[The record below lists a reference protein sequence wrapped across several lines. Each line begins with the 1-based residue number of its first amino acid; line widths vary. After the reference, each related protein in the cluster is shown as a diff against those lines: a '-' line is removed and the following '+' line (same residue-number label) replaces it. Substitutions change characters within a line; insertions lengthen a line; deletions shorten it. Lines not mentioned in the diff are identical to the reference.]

1 MIISEATDTRYDVVK
16 LLGQGASATVYLARH
31 IALGEL
37 RVLKIL
43 HHDMMLDARRREKFK
58 MEAQVSA
65 HLKHP
70 AIVQVFDVTQTD
82 SKLQI
87 EMEFIDGMSLRQ
99 YLEKR
104 KHFPLSVTLAILYAV
119 LEGMEHAHKAR
130 LTFGDTALDG
140 VIHRDL
146 KPENILLRK
155 NGQPVICD
163 FGVAKVG
170 ADLMTQTQ
178 HISGSVAYMAP
189 ERLRGELSTR
199 SIDVFALG
207 VMFFELH
214 KGYRPF
220 TGHNKTQV
228 LENILKWNIVDLDQ
242 AWKGSD
248 EAVLQIV
255 KKALAREPS
264 QRYADAGQMLAAL
277 RPIYKLYHGDA
288 PPAAV
293 IQDFLARGQFTTAE
307 FRALLPE
314 ETPWRSRLLKV
325 FAALCVAGA
334 GYFAWDALAHGK
346 RKPASAGNPA
356 TGTHADPS
364 APQSDPSRP
373 GTVAAAPAPPAPPA
387 AGAAPSPGPASSPVP
402 ASAAARPAAASGN
415 AQVTEAPAAPSRP
428 SLAESERQVR
438 ALPPGER
445 QGGYYSLAKSCL
457 RELRD
462 PGNALL
468 MVNKA
473 LDFAYHPTIALL
485 KVEIL
490 QDQEMFNLADSE
502 LQRIRPWLPR
512 MSREN
517 QAQYFWL
524 AGQQIYLRGEP
535 AGPKARATAR
545 AILKRYLALDPK
557 GSEENLKRARQRLRS
572 LP

>member
-1 MIISEATDTRYDVVK
+1 MILSEATDTRYDIVK

-43 HHDMMLDARRREKFK
+43 HHDMMLDKRRREKFR

-87 EMEFIDGMSLRQ
+87 EMEYIDGMSLRQ

-104 KHFPLSVTLAILYAV
+104 KHFPLSVSLAIIYAV

-130 LTFGDTALDG
+130 LTFGETTLDG

-146 KPENILLRK
+146 KPENVLLRK

-199 SIDVFALG
+199 SIDVFAIG
-207 VMFFELH
+207 VMLFELH

-220 TGHNKTQV
+220 PGQNKAQV
-228 LENILKWNIVDLDQ
+228 LENILRWNIVDLDA

-248 EAVLQIV
+248 EAVLQV
-255 KKALAREPS
+255 AKKALAKDPS
-264 QRYADAGQMLAAL
+264 QRYPDAGQMLAAL

-288 PPAAV
+288 PPAVV
-293 IQDFLARGQFTTAE
+293 IQDYLARGQFTTAE
-307 FRALLPE
+307 FRALMPE
-314 ETPWRSRLLKV
+314 ETPWRLRLLKLT
-325 FAALCVAGA
+325 AALCVAGA
-334 GYFAWDALAHGK
+334 AFVAWQALRG
-346 RKPASAGNPA
+346 
-356 TGTHADPS
+356 
-364 APQSDPSRP
+364 
-373 GTVAAAPAPPAPPA
+373 AAAPGGPGSGHGPAGPDGALSGGDAPKAVLPAPRPENPPA
-387 AGAAPSPGPASSPVP
+387 APAALAQAAVAAVPAAGSVNAAVTPAPARPSPA
-402 ASAAARPAAASGN
+402 
-415 AQVTEAPAAPSRP
+415 EA
-428 SLAESERQVR
+428 ERQVR
-438 ALPPGER
+438 ALPPEER
-445 QGGYYSLAKSCL
+445 QTGYYALAKSAL
-457 RELRD
+457 RENGD
-462 PGNALL
+462 PGRALL
-468 MVNKA
+468 LVNKA
-473 LDFAYHPTIALL
+473 LDLAYHPTIALL

-490 QDQEMFNLADSE
+490 QNQEMFNLAQGE
-502 LQRIRPWLPR
+502 LDHVRPWLSR
-512 MSREN
+512 MTRDN
-517 QAQYFWL
+517 QAQYYWL
-524 AGQQIYLRGEP
+524 LAQQQILRGA
-535 AGPKARATAR
+535 AGPKARAKAKAALR
-545 AILKRYLALDPK
+545 RYLALNPK
-557 GSEENLKRARQRLRS
+557 GAEENLKRARQELRA

>member
-1 MIISEATDTRYDVVK
+1 MILSEATDTRYDVVK

-43 HHDMMLDARRREKFK
+43 HHDMMPDPRRREKFK

-87 EMEFIDGMSLRQ
+87 EMEYIEGMSLRQ

-104 KHFPLSVTLAILYAV
+104 KHFPVSVALAIIHAV

-130 LTFGDTALDG
+130 LTFGETVLDG

-146 KPENILLRK
+146 KPENILLRR

-207 VMFFELH
+207 VMLFELH

-220 TGHNKTQV
+220 PGQNKAQV
-228 LENILKWNIVDLDQ
+228 LENILKWNLVDLDA

-248 EAVLQIV
+248 EAVLQV
-255 KKALAREPS
+255 AKKALAREPS
-264 QRYADAGQMLAAL
+264 QRYQDAGQMLAAL

-293 IQDFLARGQFTTAE
+293 IQDYLARGQFTTAE

-314 ETPWRSRLLKV
+314 ETPWPSRLLKL
-325 FAALCVAGA
+325 AAVACVLAG
-334 GYFAWDALAHGK
+334 GYFAW
-346 RKPASAGNPA
+346 RYW
-356 TGTHADPS
+356 
-364 APQSDPSRP
+364 R
-373 GTVAAAPAPPAPPA
+373 GTVAPEAARVATSPSGAAAGPGRAPTGASAPKPAPTAAAKAEMPMANAPA
-387 AGAAPSPGPASSPVP
+387 AGNV
-402 ASAAARPAAASGN
+402 N
-415 AQVTEAPAAPSRP
+415 TTVTPAPAAVSP
-428 SLAESERQVR
+428 AEAERQVR
-438 ALPPGER
+438 SLPPGER
-445 QGGYYSLAKSCL
+445 QGGYYALAKTAL
-457 RELRD
+457 REESD
-462 PGNALL
+462 PSRALL
-468 MVNKA
+468 LVNKA
-473 LDFAYHPTIALL
+473 LDLAYHPTIALL

-490 QDQEMFNLADSE
+490 QDEEMFNLAGGE
-502 LQRIRPWLPR
+502 LERVRPWLPR
-512 MSREN
+512 MTRDN

-524 AGQQIYLRGEP
+524 MAQQQILRGE
-535 AGPKARATAR
+535 AMGPKARLR
-545 AILKRYLALDPK
+545 AKFALRRYLSLAPK
-557 GSEENLKRARQRLRS
+557 GAEENLKRARQELRA

>member
-1 MIISEATDTRYDVVK
+1 MMLSEATDTRYDIVK

-43 HHDMMLDARRREKFK
+43 HHDMMMDAKRRNKFK

-70 AIVQVFDVTQTD
+70 AIVQVFDVTQTT

-87 EMEFIDGMSLRQ
+87 EMEYIDGLSLRQ

-104 KHFPLSVTLAILYAV
+104 KSFPLSVSIAIVYAV
-119 LEGMEHAHKAR
+119 LEGMEHAHRAR
-130 LTFGDTALDG
+130 LTFGETVLDG

-146 KPENILLRK
+146 KPENIMVRR

-220 TGHNKTQV
+220 SGNNKTQV
-228 LENILKWNIVDLDQ
+228 LENILRWNIVDLDQ
-242 AWKGSD
+242 DWRGSD
-248 EAVLQIV
+248 SAVLQIV
-255 KKALAREPS
+255 RKALAREPAN
-264 QRYADAGQMLAAL
+264 RYQDAGQMLAAL

-293 IQDFLARGQFTTAE
+293 LQDYLTRGQFTTAE
-307 FRALLPE
+307 FKALLPE
-314 ETPWRSRLLKV
+314 ETPWRLRIAKAVGVLALGGAAWFAFQALQSGRSKQEATAKS
-325 FAALCVAGA
+325 AALNGA
-334 GYFAWDALAHGK
+334 NAAN
-346 RKPASAGNPA
+346 ASA
-356 TGTHADPS
+356 S
-364 APQSDPSRP
+364 M
-373 GTVAAAPAPPAPPA
+373 AAPAQAP
-387 AGAAPSPGPASSPVP
+387 
-402 ASAAARPAAASGN
+402 
-415 AQVTEAPAAPSRP
+415 APAAPGTSPAGSPPAAFANGSLQSGSGAIAQDRSAAEEAADRSRAAGIAD
-428 SLAESERQVR
+428 AERKVK
-438 ALPPGER
+438 ALPQGE
-445 QGGYYSLAKSCL
+445 QQSGYYAMAKASL
-457 RELRD
+457 REKRD
-462 PGNALL
+462 PGRALL
-468 MVNKA
+468 LVNKA
-473 LDFAYHPTIALL
+473 LDYSFHPTIALL

-490 QDQEMFNLADSE
+490 QDQEMFNLADTE
-502 LQRIRPWLPR
+502 LARIAPWLR
-512 MSREN
+512 KMTRDN
-517 QAQYFWL
+517 QAQFHWL
-524 AGQQIYLRGEP
+524 SAQQQFRRGAEANP
-535 AGPKARATAR
+535 RGRAKAKAS
-545 AILKRYLALDPK
+545 LKQYLALKPK
-557 GSEENLKRARQRLRS
+557 GSEENLKKAQQLLRS
-572 LP
+572 LK

>member
-1 MIISEATDTRYDVVK
+1 MIISEATDTRYDIVK

-130 LTFGDTALDG
+130 LTFGDASLDG

-277 RPIYKLYHGDA
+277 RPIYKLYHGEA
-288 PPAAV
+288 PPASV

-307 FRALLPE
+307 FRALMPE
-314 ETPWRSRLLKV
+314 ETPWRSRMLKA
-325 FAALCVAGA
+325 FAGLCVAGA
-334 GYFAWDALAHGK
+334 GYFAWTALTDGK
-346 RKPASAGNPA
+346 RKVSVGP
-356 TGTHADPS
+356 
-364 APQSDPSRP
+364 
-373 GTVAAAPAPPAPPA
+373 APAAQAPAGTPA
-387 AGAAPSPGPASSPVP
+387 AGPGSVPADAPGTAPSAGPAATGPARAVP
-402 ASAAARPAAASGN
+402 PAAASAGPQAAAQGN
-415 AQVTEAPAAPSRP
+415 PSATPSPGAASIP
-428 SLAESERQVR
+428 SLAEAEGRVR
-438 ALPPGER
+438 ALPQAER

-457 RELRD
+457 RERRD

-473 LDFAYHPTIALL
+473 LDYAYHPTIALL

-502 LQRIRPWLPR
+502 LLRVRPWLPR
-512 MSREN
+512 MSRDN

-524 AGQQIYLRGEP
+524 AAQQIFLRGEP
-535 AGPKARATAR
+535 TGPKARATAK
-545 AILKRYLALDPK
+545 AVLKRYLTLNPK

-572 LP
+572 L

>member
-1 MIISEATDTRYDVVK
+1 MILSEATDTRYDVVK

-43 HHDMMLDARRREKFK
+43 HHDMMLDPRRREKFK

-70 AIVQVFDVTQTD
+70 AIVQVFDVTQTN

-87 EMEFIDGMSLRQ
+87 EMEYIDGMSLRQ
-99 YLEKR
+99 FLEKR
-104 KHFPLSVTLAILYAV
+104 KSFPLSVALAITYAV

-130 LTFGDTALDG
+130 LTFGETVLDG

-146 KPENILLRK
+146 KPENILLRR

-207 VMFFELH
+207 VMLFELH
-214 KGYRPF
+214 KGFRPF
-220 TGHNKTQV
+220 PGNNKAQV
-228 LENILKWNIVDLDQ
+228 LENILKWNLVDLDA

-248 EAVLQIV
+248 EAVLDV
-255 KKALAREPS
+255 AKKAMAREPA
-264 QRYADAGQMLAAL
+264 QRYQDAGQMLAAL
-277 RPIYKLYHGDA
+277 RTIYKLYHGDA

-293 IQDFLARGQFTTAE
+293 VQDYLARGHFTTAE
-307 FRALLPE
+307 FRALMPE
-314 ETPWRSRLLKV
+314 ETPWRSRLLKL
-325 FAALCVAGA
+325 AIGACLAGA
-334 GYFAWDALAHGK
+334 AASIWLSFHGSPGK
-346 RKPASAGNPA
+346 HEGAAKAA
-356 TGTHADPS
+356 
-364 APQSDPSRP
+364 P
-373 GTVAAAPAPPAPPA
+373 GTASPDADRGKPKGTVEAAVPGVAAVPPAGTPNATAPA
-387 AGAAPSPGPASSPVP
+387 AG
-402 ASAAARPAAASGN
+402 
-415 AQVTEAPAAPSRP
+415 QVNTTVTPAPAAPSP
-428 SLAESERQVR
+428 AEAEGQVR
-438 ALPPGER
+438 AMPPEAR
-445 QGGYYSLAKSCL
+445 QGGYYALAKASL
-457 RELRD
+457 REGGD
-462 PGNALL
+462 PSRALL
-468 MVNKA
+468 LVNKA
-473 LDFAYHPTIALL
+473 LDYSYHPTIALL

-490 QDQEMFNLADSE
+490 QDEDMYNLAGGE
-502 LQRIRPWLPR
+502 LERVRPWLAR
-512 MSREN
+512 MTRDN

-524 AGQQIYLRGEP
+524 LAQQNLRRGGTT
-535 AGPKARATAR
+535 GPKARAR
-545 AILKRYLALDPK
+545 AKSALRRYLALNPK
-557 GSEENLKRARQRLRS
+557 GQEENLKSARQELRA

>member
-288 PPAAV
+288 APAAV
-293 IQDFLARGQFTTAE
+293 IQDFFARGQFTTAE

-314 ETPWRSRLLKV
+314 ETPWRSRLLKI
-325 FAALCVAGA
+325 FIALCVAGA
-334 GYFAWDALAHGK
+334 GYFAWDALTHGK
-346 RKPASAGNPA
+346 RKPASAGAPIA
-356 TGTHADPS
+356 PPPADP
-364 APQSDPSRP
+364 AGPQAALAHP
-373 GTVAAAPAPPAPPA
+373 GTAATASSPASPAAGSVPAQVPAPAPAPA
-387 AGAAPSPGPASSPVP
+387 G
-402 ASAAARPAAASGN
+402 ARPAPAPGN
-415 AQVTEAPAAPSRP
+415 TPVTQAPAAPSRP
-428 SLAESERQVR
+428 SLAEAERQVR

-445 QGGYYSLAKSCL
+445 QGGYYALAKTCL
-457 RELRD
+457 REMRD

-473 LDFAYHPTIALL
+473 LDYAYHPTIALL

-502 LQRIRPWLPR
+502 LQRVRPWLPR

-535 AGPKARATAR
+535 AGPKARATAK
-545 AILKRYLALDPK
+545 AILRRYLALDPK

-572 LP
+572 LL

>member
-1 MIISEATDTRYDVVK
+1 MLLSEATDTRYDIVK

-43 HHDMMLDARRREKFK
+43 HHDMMLDIKRRNKFK

-70 AIVQVFDVTQTD
+70 AIVQVFDVTQTA

-87 EMEFIDGMSLRQ
+87 EMEYIDGLSLRQ

-104 KHFPLSVTLAILYAV
+104 KHFPLSVTLALIQAV
-119 LEGMEHAHKAR
+119 LEGMEHAHKAK
-130 LTFGDTALDG
+130 LTFGETVLDG

-146 KPENILLRK
+146 KPENIMVRK

-214 KGYRPF
+214 KGFRPF
-220 TGHNKTQV
+220 PGNNKTMV
-228 LENILKWNIVDLDQ
+228 LENILKWNIVDLDE
-242 AWKGSD
+242 AWRGSD
-248 EAVLQIV
+248 EAVLQVV
-255 KKALAREPS
+255 KKALARDPA
-264 QRYADAGQMLAAL
+264 QRYQDAGQMLAAL

-288 PPAAV
+288 APAV
-293 IQDFLARGQFTTAE
+293 VVQDYLTRGQFTTAE
-307 FRALLPE
+307 FNALMPE
-314 ETPWRSRLLKV
+314 ETPWRPRLLKI
-325 FAALCVAGA
+325 FAGLCLAGA
-334 GYFAWDALAHGK
+334 AFFGFQALRGGK
-346 RKPASAGNPA
+346 APPTAAPASRVNTAVTSIPA
-356 TGTHADPS
+356 SSTLP
-364 APQSDPSRP
+364 AP
-373 GTVAAAPAPPAPPA
+373 AAAP
-387 AGAAPSPGPASSPVP
+387 GRAS
-402 ASAAARPAAASGN
+402 
-415 AQVTEAPAAPSRP
+415 
-428 SLAESERQVR
+428 LSEEERKIR
-438 ALPPGER
+438 ALPR
-445 QGGYYSLAKSCL
+445 KDQQRGYYALAKSSL
-457 RELRD
+457 RENRD
-462 PGNALL
+462 PVNALL
-468 MVNKA
+468 LVNKA
-473 LDFAYHPTIALL
+473 LDYSFHPTIALL

-502 LQRIRPWLPR
+502 LDHVRPWLGK
-512 MSREN
+512 MTREN
-517 QAQYFWL
+517 QAQYHWL
-524 AGQQIYLRGEP
+524 LAQQQFLRGEP
-535 AGPKARATAR
+535 MAPKARAKAKAALR
-545 AILKRYLALDPK
+545 AYLALRPK
-557 GSEENLKRARQRLRS
+557 GADENLKRAQQQLRD

>member
-1 MIISEATDTRYDVVK
+1 MILSEATDTRYDVVK

-43 HHDMMLDARRREKFK
+43 HHDMMLDPRRREKFK

-70 AIVQVFDVTQTD
+70 AIVQVFDVTQTN

-87 EMEFIDGMSLRQ
+87 EMEYIDGMSLRQ
-99 YLEKR
+99 FLEKR
-104 KHFPLSVTLAILYAV
+104 KHFPLSVALAITYAV

-130 LTFGDTALDG
+130 LTFGETVLDG

-146 KPENILLRK
+146 KPENILLRR

-207 VMFFELH
+207 VMLFELH

-220 TGHNKTQV
+220 PGNNKAQV
-228 LENILKWNIVDLDQ
+228 LENILKWNLVDLDA

-248 EAVLQIV
+248 EAVLDV
-255 KKALAREPS
+255 AKKAMAREPS
-264 QRYADAGQMLAAL
+264 QRYQDAGQMLAAL
-277 RPIYKLYHGDA
+277 RTIYKLYHGDA

-293 IQDFLARGQFTTAE
+293 IQDYLARGHFTTAE
-307 FRALLPE
+307 FRALMPE
-314 ETPWRSRLLKV
+314 ETPWRSRLLKLV
-325 FAALCVAGA
+325 AGACVAGA
-334 GYFAWDALAHGK
+334 AASVWLSFHGGPLK
-346 RKPASAGNPA
+346 NAG
-356 TGTHADPS
+356 
-364 APQSDPSRP
+364 
-373 GTVAAAPAPPAPPA
+373 VAKAA
-387 AGAAPSPGPASSPVP
+387 PGPASSDADPGKPKGTGEAGGPSV
-402 ASAAARPAAASGN
+402 AAAVPPAGSPN
-415 AQVTEAPAAPSRP
+415 ATATATGQVNTAVTPAPAAQSP
-428 SLAESERQVR
+428 AEAENQVR
-438 ALPPGER
+438 ALPPEAR
-445 QGGYYSLAKSCL
+445 QGGYYSLAKASL
-457 RELRD
+457 REGAD
-462 PGNALL
+462 PGRALL
-468 MVNKA
+468 LVNKA
-473 LDFAYHPTIALL
+473 LDFSYHPTIALL

-490 QDQEMFNLADSE
+490 QDQDMYNLAGGE
-502 LQRIRPWLPR
+502 LDRVRPWLAR
-512 MSREN
+512 MTRDN
-517 QAQYFWL
+517 QAQYYWL
-524 AGQQIYLRGEP
+524 LAQQNLRRGGVV
-535 AGPKARATAR
+535 GPKARAR
-545 AILKRYLALDPK
+545 AKFALRRYLSLSPK
-557 GSEENLKRARQRLRS
+557 GAEENLKSARQELRA

>member
-1 MIISEATDTRYDVVK
+1 MLLSEATDTRYDIVK

-43 HHDMMLDARRREKFK
+43 HHDMMLDAKRRNKFK

-70 AIVQVFDVTQTD
+70 SIVQVFDVTQTA

-87 EMEFIDGMSLRQ
+87 EMEYIDGMSLRQ

-104 KHFPLSVTLAILYAV
+104 KHFPLSVVIALIHAV
-119 LEGMEHAHKAR
+119 LEGMEHAHRAR
-130 LTFGDTALDG
+130 LTFGETVLDG

-146 KPENILLRK
+146 KPENIMVRR

-214 KGYRPF
+214 EGYRPF
-220 TGHNKTQV
+220 PGNNKTQV

-242 AWKGSD
+242 DWRGSD

-255 KKALAREPS
+255 RKALARDPAH
-264 QRYADAGQMLAAL
+264 RYQDAGQMLAAL
-277 RPIYKLYHGDA
+277 RPIYKLYHGES

-293 IQDFLARGQFTTAE
+293 VQDFLTRGQFSTAE
-307 FRALLPE
+307 FRALMPE
-314 ETPWRSRLLKV
+314 ETPWRNRILKG

-334 GYFAWDALAHGK
+334 AWFGWQAWQGRA
-346 RKPASAGNPA
+346 PAAAKAPVAASVPA
-356 TGTHADPS
+356 PS
-364 APQSDPSRP
+364 AAAAVPPAP
-373 GTVAAAPAPPAPPA
+373 AATAAEAPAAAPA
-387 AGAAPSPGPASSPVP
+387 
-402 ASAAARPAAASGN
+402 
-415 AQVTEAPAAPSRP
+415 APARE
-428 SLAESERQVR
+428 SLAEGERKVR
-438 ALPPGER
+438 AMPR
-445 QGGYYSLAKSCL
+445 KDQQRGYYSLARAS
-457 RELRD
+457 LRD
-462 PGNALL
+462 NHDAGTALL
-468 MVNKA
+468 LVNKA
-473 LDFAYHPTIALL
+473 LDYSFHPTIALL
-485 KVEIL
+485 KVEVL
-490 QDQEMFNLADSE
+490 QDQEMFNLAEAE
-502 LQRIRPWLPR
+502 LDRVKPWLGK
-512 MSREN
+512 MTREN
-517 QAQYFWL
+517 QAQYHWL
-524 AGQQIYLRGEP
+524 LAQQQFLRGEP
-535 AGPKARATAR
+535 AGAKARAKAKAALR
-545 AILKRYLALDPK
+545 QYLALKPK
-557 GSEENLKRARQRLRS
+557 GPEENLKLAQQRLRS
-572 LP
+572 LK

>member
-1 MIISEATDTRYDVVK
+1 MIISEATDTRYDIVK

-43 HHDMMLDARRREKFK
+43 HHDMMLDPRRREKFK

-70 AIVQVFDVTQTD
+70 AIVQVFDVTQTH

-87 EMEFIDGMSLRQ
+87 EMEYIDGMSLRQ

-104 KHFPLSVTLAILYAV
+104 KHFPLSVALAITYAV

-130 LTFGDTALDG
+130 LTFGETALDG

-146 KPENILLRK
+146 KPENILLRR

-207 VMFFELH
+207 VMLFELH

-220 TGHNKTQV
+220 PGGNKAQV
-228 LENILKWNIVDLDQ
+228 LENILKWNLVDMDA

-248 EAVLQIV
+248 EAVLEV
-255 KKALAREPS
+255 AKKAMAREPA
-264 QRYADAGQMLAAL
+264 QRYQDAGQMLAAL
-277 RPIYKLYHGDA
+277 RTIYKLYHGDA

-293 IQDFLARGQFTTAE
+293 VQDYLARGHFTTAE
-307 FRALLPE
+307 FRALMPE
-314 ETPWRSRLLKV
+314 ETPWRTRLLKV
-325 FAALCVAGA
+325 GAGA
-334 GYFAWDALAHGK
+334 GVAVAAGLVWMAVHGSP
-346 RKPASAGNPA
+346 RPGASAK
-356 TGTHADPS
+356 
-364 APQSDPSRP
+364 
-373 GTVAAAPAPPAPPA
+373 AA
-387 AGAAPSPGPASSPVP
+387 SV
-402 ASAAARPAAASGN
+402 PAAADIGPGIPKPLGGPAKAEEASV
-415 AQVTEAPAAPSRP
+415 ARKQASPVSTAPAGQVNTTVTPPLPVPSP
-428 SLAESERQVR
+428 AEAENQVR
-438 ALPPGER
+438 AMPPEAR
-445 QGGYYSLAKSCL
+445 QGGYYALAKSAL
-457 RELRD
+457 QAGGD
-462 PGNALL
+462 PGRALL
-468 MVNKA
+468 LVNKA
-473 LDFAYHPTIALL
+473 LDYSYHPTIALL

-490 QDQEMFNLADSE
+490 QDQDMFNLAGGE
-502 LQRIRPWLPR
+502 LERVRPWLPR
-512 MSREN
+512 LTREN
-517 QAQYFWL
+517 QAQYYWL
-524 AGQQIYLRGEP
+524 SAQQQLRRGGT
-535 AGPKARATAR
+535 AGPKARAR
-545 AILKRYLALDPK
+545 AKYALRRYLALNPK
-557 GSEENLKRARQRLRS
+557 GSEENLKSARQELRA

>member
-1 MIISEATDTRYDVVK
+1 MLLSETTDTRYDVVK

-43 HHDMMLDARRREKFK
+43 HHDMMPDAKRRSKFK

-70 AIVQVFDVTQTD
+70 AIVQVFDVTQTA

-87 EMEFIDGMSLRQ
+87 EMEYIDGLSLRQ

-104 KHFPLSVTLAILYAV
+104 KHFPLSVVIAIIHAV
-119 LEGMEHAHKAR
+119 LEGMEHAHRAR
-130 LTFGDTALDG
+130 LTFGETVLDG

-146 KPENILLRK
+146 KPENIMVRK

-220 TGHNKTQV
+220 SGNNKTQV

-242 AWKGSD
+242 EWHGSD
-248 EAVLQIV
+248 VDVLEV
-255 KKALAREPS
+255 VRKALARDPAL
-264 QRYADAGQMLAAL
+264 RYQDAGQMLSAL

-288 PPAAV
+288 PPGAV
-293 IQDFLARGQFTTAE
+293 LQDFLARGQFTTAE
-307 FRALLPE
+307 FRALMPE
-314 ETPWRSRLLKV
+314 ETPWRNR
-325 FAALCVAGA
+325 AAKILGVLALAGA
-334 GYFAWDALAHGK
+334 GWFAYQALRSGK
-346 RKPASAGNPA
+346 
-356 TGTHADPS
+356 ADS
-364 APQSDPSRP
+364 
-373 GTVAAAPAPPAPPA
+373 
-387 AGAAPSPGPASSPVP
+387 
-402 ASAAARPAAASGN
+402 ARPAAAN
-415 AQVTEAPAAPSRP
+415 AAATATANTTAIPTATAITNATSAQGTTGVTQSDAGANPPAPAALPARAATDAEQASRA
-428 SLAESERQVR
+428 SSTSQAERQVK
-438 ALPPGER
+438 ALPAKDQQR
-445 QGGYYSLAKSCL
+445 GYFSLAKSSL
-457 RELRD
+457 REKQD

-468 MVNKA
+468 LVNKA
-473 LDFAYHPTIALL
+473 LDYSFHPTIALL

-490 QDQEMFNLADSE
+490 QDQEMFNLSGTE
-502 LQRIRPWLPR
+502 LARIKPWLR
-512 MSREN
+512 QMTKEN
-517 QAQYFWL
+517 QAQYHWL
-524 AGQQIYLRGEP
+524 AAQQQIRRG
-535 AGPKARATAR
+535 GQATAAGR
-545 AILKRYLALDPK
+545 GRIKAALKQYLALKPK
-557 GSEENLKRARQRLRS
+557 GADDNLKQAQQLLRS
-572 LP
+572 LK

>member
-1 MIISEATDTRYDVVK
+1 MLLSEATDTRYDLVK

-43 HHDMMLDARRREKFK
+43 HHDMMMDAKRRSKFK

-70 AIVQVFDVTQTD
+70 AIVQVFDVTQTA

-87 EMEFIDGMSLRQ
+87 EMEYIDGMSLRQ

-104 KHFPLSVTLAILYAV
+104 KSFPLSVSIAIVYAV
-119 LEGMEHAHKAR
+119 LEGMEHAHRAR
-130 LTFGDTALDG
+130 LTFGETVLDG

-146 KPENILLRK
+146 KPENIMVRR

-220 TGHNKTQV
+220 PGNNKTQV
-228 LENILKWNIVDLDQ
+228 LENILRWNIVDLDQ
-242 AWKGSD
+242 DWRGSD
-248 EAVLQIV
+248 ASVLQIV
-255 KKALAREPS
+255 RKALAREPAN
-264 QRYADAGQMLAAL
+264 RYQDAGQMLSAL

-293 IQDFLARGQFTTAE
+293 LQDYLTRGQFTTAE
-307 FRALLPE
+307 FKALLPE
-314 ETPWRSRLLKV
+314 ETPWRNRIAKV
-325 FAALCVAGA
+325 VGVLALAGA
-334 GYFAWDALAHGK
+334 GWFAYQALQSGAPKHTASDASGAATNPSTPGS
-346 RKPASAGNPA
+346 ASAPVSIAAQAATASPNASGSASPA
-356 TGTHADPS
+356 TAIAST
-364 APQSDPSRP
+364 
-373 GTVAAAPAPPAPPA
+373 
-387 AGAAPSPGPASSPVP
+387 APSPSQ
-402 ASAAARPAAASGN
+402 SAADAADQARADGIAN
-415 AQVTEAPAAPSRP
+415 A
-428 SLAESERQVR
+428 ERR
-438 ALPPGER
+438 IKALPLKEQ
-445 QGGYYSLAKSCL
+445 QGGYYALAKASL
-457 RELRD
+457 RDKRD
-462 PGNALL
+462 PGRALL
-468 MVNKA
+468 LVNKA
-473 LDFAYHPTIALL
+473 LDYSFHPTIALL

-490 QDQEMFNLADSE
+490 QDQEMFNLADTE
-502 LQRIRPWLPR
+502 LARISPWLKQ
-512 MSREN
+512 MTREN
-517 QAQYFWL
+517 QAQYHWL
-524 AGQQIYLRGEP
+524 SAQQQFRRGSIDTAP
-535 AGPKARATAR
+535 GRAKARAA
-545 AILKRYLALDPK
+545 LKQYLALKPR
-557 GSEENLKRARQRLRS
+557 GAEENLKKAQQLLHS
-572 LP
+572 LK